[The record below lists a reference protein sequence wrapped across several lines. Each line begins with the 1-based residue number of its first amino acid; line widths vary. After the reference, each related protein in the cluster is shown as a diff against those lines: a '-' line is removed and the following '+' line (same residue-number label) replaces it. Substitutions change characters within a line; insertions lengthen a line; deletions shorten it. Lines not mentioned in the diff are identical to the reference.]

1 MSRIKYI
8 ALPLLFIIS
17 AILISCAAQRKL
29 TPSEQ
34 EMLEDEIIQM
44 LGRKQE
50 EQNNSAYLMQVKLR
64 TPDLK
69 KKFRLEVYFTNDSVS
84 FYSPGFLG
92 KGSFKGIVHGDS
104 LRFYLPSDKAYYRGL
119 WYDLTKPDLDCWR
132 DVFELTLDILAGDF
146 IPQKG
151 DSLIPRAY
159 DMDFAKEKRGVRGRS
174 SAWDYIFAADFD
186 DFDNAVYGWSRD
198 MLVVNFEMQYYN
210 PNEFPYFKLYRTEID
225 YSNYLQ
231 SRNNPEI
238 ENFESEIRLE
248 FIEQRYNI
256 DIPPEKFELEIP
268 ASAERIEGLIL
279 E

>member
-1 MSRIKYI
+1 LSRIKYI
-8 ALPLLFIIS
+8 ALPLLFTIS
-17 AILISCAAQRKL
+17 AVLISCAAQRKL
-29 TPSEQ
+29 TPLEE
-34 EMLEDEIIQM
+34 EMLEDEIVQM
-44 LGRKQE
+44 LERKQE
-50 EQNNSAYLMQVKLR
+50 EQKNSAYLLQVKLR

-92 KGSFKGIVHGDS
+92 KGSFKGIVYGDS

-119 WYDLTKPDLDCWR
+119 WYDLTEPDLNRWR

-146 IPQKG
+146 IPKTG

-159 DMDFAKEKRGVRGRS
+159 DMDFADDKRGISGRS
-174 SAWDYIFAADFD
+174 SAWDYIFAADFN
-186 DFDNAVYGWSRD
+186 DFDNAIYGWAKD
-198 MLVVNFEMQYYN
+198 MLVVNFEMRYYD
-210 PNEFPYFKLYRTEID
+210 PGEFPYFKFYRTEIN

-231 SRNNPEI
+231 SRNNQGI
-238 ENFESEIRLE
+238 EHFESEIRLE

-256 DIPPEKFELEIP
+256 DIPSEKFELEIP